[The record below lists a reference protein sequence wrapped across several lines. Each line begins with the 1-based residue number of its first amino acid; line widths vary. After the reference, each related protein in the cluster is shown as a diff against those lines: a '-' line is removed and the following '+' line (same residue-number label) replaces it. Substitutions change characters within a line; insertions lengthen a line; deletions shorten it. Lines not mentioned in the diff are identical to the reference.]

1 MLSSGAG
8 MGSDFCL
15 DMAKSKGMVIRKNN
29 AGRAVGIAADMA
41 SSSWC
46 LLYIVVCTSP

>member
-15 DMAKSKGMVIRKNN
+15 DMAKDKGMVIRKSTEP
-29 AGRAVGIAADMA
+29 D
-41 SSSWC
+41 SESQ
-46 LLYIVVCTSP
+46 